1 MCVFIFIFILFF
13 LMPICT
19 FARTICGTVTD
30 ELNNPFKDILTEC
43 GEFSFAGL
51 DQAESVLKSKIFE
64 NQSGQERKISI
75 RIQGS
80 CGGALINFIQA
91 AK

>member
-1 MCVFIFIFILFF
+1 
-13 LMPICT
+13 MPE
-19 FARTICGTVTD
+19 TD
-30 ELNNPFKDILTEC
+30 AQNQLLKEILTEY
-43 GEFSFAGL
+43 GEFSFVEFNKT
-51 DQAESVLKSKIFE
+51 ESALKSKIFE